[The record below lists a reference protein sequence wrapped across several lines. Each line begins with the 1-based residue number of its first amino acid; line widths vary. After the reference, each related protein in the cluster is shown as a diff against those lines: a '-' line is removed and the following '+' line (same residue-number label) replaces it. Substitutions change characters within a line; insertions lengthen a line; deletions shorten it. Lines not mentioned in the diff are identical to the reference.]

1 MTGHKVGAAESSSTY
16 DVVIVGAGPAGLA
29 AALYAARADLNTVVL
44 EKGAPG
50 GNAALTSI
58 IENYPGF
65 SEGIMGPDLT
75 QKMVAGAER
84 FGAKLDYT
92 EVLAVHDAG
101 ADIKRIA
108 ARGKDFHTRSIIVAT
123 GSSPRKLG
131 VPGEE
136 RLTGKGVSYCATCD
150 GAFFRGRDV
159 IVVGGGDSAVEE
171 AIFLTKF
178 ANRVTIV
185 HRRDDL
191 RATKSVQNRA
201 FDNEK
206 VDFLWSSEVREIR
219 GENSVESVV
228 IQDRKTGA
236 ETEVAAQGVFIYVGN
251 NPNTGFLKN
260 VVDLDDRGYVITTD
274 DVQTSTGGI
283 FAAGDVRQK
292 HLRQVV
298 TATADGALA
307 AVRAEQY
314 IAEGF

>member
-1 MTGHKVGAAESSSTY
+1 MTAHKVGAAESSSTY

-50 GNAALTSI
+50 GNAALTSV

-75 QKMVAGAER
+75 RKMVDGAER
-84 FGAKLDYT
+84 FGAKLDYA
-92 EVLAVHDAG
+92 EVLAIHDVG
-101 ADIKRIA
+101 ADIKRVA
-108 ARGKDFHTRSIIVAT
+108 ARGKDFSTRSIIVAT

-136 RLTGKGVSYCATCD
+136 RLTGRGVSYCATCD

-185 HRRDDL
+185 HRRDEL

-206 VDFLWSSEVREIR
+206 VDFLWSSEIREIR

-228 IQDRKTGA
+228 IQERKTGA
-236 ETEVAAQGVFIYVGN
+236 EIEVAAQGVFIYVGN
-251 NPNTGFLKN
+251 NPNTGFLKD

-314 IAEGF
+314 IAEGS